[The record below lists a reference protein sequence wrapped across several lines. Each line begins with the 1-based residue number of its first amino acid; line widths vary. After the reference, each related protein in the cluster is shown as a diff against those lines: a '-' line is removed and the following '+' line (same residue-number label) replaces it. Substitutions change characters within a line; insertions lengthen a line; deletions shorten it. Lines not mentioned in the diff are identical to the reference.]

1 LFEDYTTA
9 VVQTG
14 TPIGGTVGTQ
24 TGLGR
29 TTDAVI
35 RMSGNAYLERGN
47 YDFRVYAD
55 DGFRLRVGGQ
65 TLIEYDGNQAPTTRV
80 FNNVEVSDLISGLTS
95 IELLY
100 WEQGGNANLQF
111 EFKLSSS
118 ATWTTFNLSE
128 VAFFSQANTPVLTD
142 TRIQDIVETSTDR
155 QYELRTGSVLDGD
168 GNINTLTGNAGRDY
182 IQGFAGNDILIGG
195 GSADF
200 LDGGADNDNLS
211 GGDGND
217 ILIGGTGNDTMVG
230 GLGDDIYRID
240 SATDVTTEAVN
251 EGTDTIEIEAT
262 YNPGTYVLGANFENV
277 LVYGALNVNVTG
289 NAGNNRIIGNSGN
302 NVINAGD
309 GSDRIIAGAGNDT
322 LTGGNGT
329 DVFEWNLAD
338 KGARN
343 ATGTLAAQDT
353 VTDFNMTAYNNINT
367 NAPTGGDAIDLR
379 DLLDMEASSAGNI
392 GNLANY
398 LDIVQVGADT
408 VMRISFNGG
417 FTGGTYNAA
426 VQDQVI
432 TFTGINMFTTYGTA
446 SDNTVILNLLNN
458 GKLLVD

>member
-1 LFEDYTTA
+1 
-9 VVQTG
+9 
-14 TPIGGTVGTQ
+14 
-24 TGLGR
+24 
-29 TTDAVI
+29 
-35 RMSGNAYLERGN
+35 
-47 YDFRVYAD
+47 
-55 DGFRLRVGGQ
+55 
-65 TLIEYDGNQAPTTRV
+65 
-80 FNNVEVSDLISGLTS
+80 
-95 IELLY
+95 
-100 WEQGGNANLQF
+100 
-111 EFKLSSS
+111 
-118 ATWTTFNLSE
+118 
-128 VAFFSQANTPVLTD
+128 VLTD

-338 KGARN
+338 KGARER
-343 ATGTLAAQDT
+343 LQHK
-353 VTDFNMTAYNNINT
+353 I
-367 NAPTGGDAIDLR
+367 
-379 DLLDMEASSAGNI
+379 
-392 GNLANY
+392 
-398 LDIVQVGADT
+398 Q
-408 VMRISFNGG
+408 
-417 FTGGTYNAA
+417 
-426 VQDQVI
+426 
-432 TFTGINMFTTYGTA
+432 
-446 SDNTVILNLLNN
+446 
-458 GKLLVD
+458 